1 MKTKPSSI
9 APQEETPDL
18 TSQPVPATAG
28 GWLMFAIG
36 KWGIGGACLALA
48 AGALYFV
55 YGDLRETTRQ
65 MVQDQKEQNI
75 ANLRV
80 VVENTEAIT
89 RTGEAISEVG
99 EAVE

>member
-1 MKTKPSSI
+1 
-9 APQEETPDL
+9 
-18 TSQPVPATAG
+18 
-28 GWLMFAIG
+28 MFAIG

-99 EAVE
+99 EAVEAATNTTQEIARDLRDLREELRRAK